1 MAQMRGQTRELGLDP
16 CPWLTSFS
24 RAVFPYGPGLT
35 FCGLTP
41 EDHDL
46 DMADRC
52 QDEPFFRML
61 AQETP
66 QRDLLNKTE
75 GLIYNFWPSWKIMS
89 LLKKMVGEEASQETM
104 KGAVFLVCMEVM
116 LLRGFCMRMVT
127 RFVSLISQAS
137 FVAKLPGKSV

>member
-1 MAQMRGQTRELGLDP
+1 M
-16 CPWLTSFS
+16 TSWALLLLAS
-24 RAVFPYGPGLT
+24 VLLATPGLT

-52 QDEPFFRML
+52 QDEPFFQML

-75 GLIYNFWPSWKIMS
+75 GLIYNCWPSWKIMS

-116 LLRGFCMRMVT
+116 LLRGFCMRMVS
-127 RFVSLISQAS
+127 RFIRLISQAS

>member
-1 MAQMRGQTRELGLDP
+1 M
-16 CPWLTSFS
+16 TSWALLLLAS
-24 RAVFPYGPGLT
+24 VLLATPGLT
-35 FCGLTP
+35 FCGLIP

-52 QDEPFFRML
+52 QDEKFFQML

-66 QRDLLNKTE
+66 LGSLLNKTE

-89 LLKKMVGEEASQETM
+89 LLKKMVGEEASQETT

>member
-1 MAQMRGQTRELGLDP
+1 M
-16 CPWLTSFS
+16 TSWVLLLLAS
-24 RAVFPYGPGLT
+24 VLLATPGLT

-75 GLIYNFWPSWKIMS
+75 GLIYNFWPSCKIMS